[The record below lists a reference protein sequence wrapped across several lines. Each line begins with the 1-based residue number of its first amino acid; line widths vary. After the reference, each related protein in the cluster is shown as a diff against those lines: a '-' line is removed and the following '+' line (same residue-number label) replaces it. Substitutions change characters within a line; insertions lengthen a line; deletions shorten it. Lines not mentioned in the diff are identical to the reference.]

1 MLKIKGFQL
10 TKKDIS
16 KKINLKIGLSLSYTD
31 EITDNLLIILKNLIK
46 NNEISIK
53 NFGSF
58 KILTK
63 NERAGRNPRNKKIYT
78 IKKRKSL
85 SFKISRNLNNKIN
98 NIQMNKLINISEL
111 SRLLEI
117 INLKT
122 KKPLNYTLRY
132 WEKEFKQ
139 IKPIIIKNRRYYSR
153 KQINVIKLIKF
164 LLKDKGMTIN
174 GVKNILKSNINS
186 LDDYNSY
193 SLKAD
198 YLKENIKVKSKT
210 ILEKIRKLKNGK
222 KNSY

>member
-1 MLKIKGFQL
+1 
-10 TKKDIS
+10 
-16 KKINLKIGLSLSYTD
+16 
-31 EITDNLLIILKNLIK
+31 
-46 NNEISIK
+46 
-53 NFGSF
+53 
-58 KILTK
+58 
-63 NERAGRNPRNKKIYT
+63 
-78 IKKRKSL
+78 
-85 SFKISRNLNNKIN
+85 
-98 NIQMNKLINISEL
+98 MNKLINISEL

-198 YLKENIKVKSKT
+198 YHKKLIKDKGNKILKSIKKIKSY
-210 ILEKIRKLKNGK
+210 GK